1 MMMTTERDTSQ
12 DTTNERLARVEANQE
27 ALLRETGGIKQD
39 GRDLRNKVDE
49 LMLESQRNFRW
60 IVGLQITMLA
70 LLVIGLFLR

>member
-1 MMMTTERDTSQ
+1 MTTSTEQ
-12 DTTNERLARVEANQE
+12 DTRNERLARLEANQE
-27 ALLRETGGIKQD
+27 ALLRDTGGIKQD

>member
-1 MMMTTERDTSQ
+1 MTTTTEQ
-12 DTTNERLARVEANQE
+12 ETTNERLARVEVNQE
-27 ALLRETGGIKQD
+27 ALLRDTGGIKQD

-70 LLVIGLFLR
+70 LLVIGLILRT

>member
-1 MMMTTERDTSQ
+1 MTTTTEQ
-12 DTTNERLARVEANQE
+12 DTTNERLARLEANQE
-27 ALLRETGGIKQD
+27 ALLRDTGGIKQD

>member
-1 MMMTTERDTSQ
+1 MTTSTEL
-12 DTTNERLARVEANQE
+12 DTTNERLARLEANQE
-27 ALLRETGGIKQD
+27 ALLRDSVDIKQD

>member
-1 MMMTTERDTSQ
+1 MTTATEQ
-12 DTTNERLARVEANQE
+12 DTTNERIARLEANQE
-27 ALLRETGGIKQD
+27 ALLRDTGGIKQD

>member
-1 MMMTTERDTSQ
+1 MMTTTTEQ
-12 DTTNERLARVEANQE
+12 DTTNERLARLEANQE
-27 ALLRETGGIKQD
+27 ALLRDTGGIKQD

>member
-1 MMMTTERDTSQ
+1 MTTSTEL
-12 DTTNERLARVEANQE
+12 DTTNERLARLEANQE
-27 ALLRETGGIKQD
+27 ALLRDSGDIKQD